1 MSGVLI
7 TQISSEVRIK
17 AAVVSAALSL
27 CTLHFSPALSSIS
40 LLVFFACVISL
51 FRKEIFLQNR
61 LLVIFAL
68 LWCLAQLLI
77 QLGFGIDQES
87 ARKLL
92 LRLPLWLLPLIWCI
106 KPDETR
112 KFTATILLFTGV
124 VHTWIGGASVLNY
137 ITHYRF
143 LNQMVLESK
152 PLPLFSSIYHIEF
165 SLILAVVCILQLSF
179 SNYLEKVWQR
189 RLMAVSFM
197 INIVSLHILSARTG
211 ILAFW
216 LGVPFLINHLPL
228 PGWLMGPKKWLLLL
242 IPLSM
247 VLIVPSLRNRIIN
260 TADDL
265 LAVKQ
270 SHNLSDKSFGRRWEA
285 WKVAVG
291 VIREKPLTGVGLAGV
306 ENAMQTGFEK
316 KQTYLPVTDRI
327 QPHNQLL
334 ELALQS
340 GIGVLLF
347 FLAWLFLLFLRYR
360 AMLAH
365 TGISIL
371 MALGVSMFFESYM
384 ERQAGVAVFV
394 VSLFFVLFGEKK
406 E

>member
-306 ENAMQTGFEK
+306 ENAMQSGFEK

>member
-1 MSGVLI
+1 LSGVLI

-152 PLPLFSSIYHIEF
+152 PLPLFSSVYHIEF

-306 ENAMQTGFEK
+306 ENAMQSGFEK

>member
-1 MSGVLI
+1 M
-7 TQISSEVRIK
+7 
-17 AAVVSAALSL
+17 
-27 CTLHFSPALSSIS
+27 
-40 LLVFFACVISL
+40 
-51 FRKEIFLQNR
+51 
-61 LLVIFAL
+61 
-68 LWCLAQLLI
+68 AQLLI

-112 KFTATILLFTGV
+112 KFSATILLFTGV

-152 PLPLFSSIYHIEF
+152 PLPLFSSVYHIEF

-228 PGWLMGPKKWLLLL
+228 PGWLVGPKKWLLLL

-306 ENAMQTGFEK
+306 ENAMQSGFEK

-340 GIGVLLF
+340 GIGVLLL

-360 AMLAH
+360 AILAH

-384 ERQAGVAVFV
+384 ERQAGVAVFI

>member
-152 PLPLFSSIYHIEF
+152 PLPLFSSVYHIEF

-306 ENAMQTGFEK
+306 ENAMQSGFEK

>member
-1 MSGVLI
+1 MI

>member
-1 MSGVLI
+1 LSGVLI

-112 KFTATILLFTGV
+112 KFSATILLFTGV

-152 PLPLFSSIYHIEF
+152 PLPLFSSVYHIEF

-228 PGWLMGPKKWLLLL
+228 PGWLVGPKKWLLLL

-306 ENAMQTGFEK
+306 ENAMQSGFEK

-340 GIGVLLF
+340 GIGVLLL

-360 AMLAH
+360 AILAH

-384 ERQAGVAVFV
+384 ERQAGVAVFI

>member
-40 LLVFFACVISL
+40 LLIFFACVISL

-106 KPDETR
+106 KLDETR
-112 KFTATILLFTGV
+112 KFSATILLFTGV

-152 PLPLFSSIYHIEF
+152 PLPLFSSVYHIEF

-216 LGVPFLINHLPL
+216 LGVPFLTNHLPL

-291 VIREKPLTGVGLAGV
+291 VIRDQPLTGVGLAGV
-306 ENAMQTGFEK
+306 ENAMQSGFEK

-384 ERQAGVAVFV
+384 ERQAGVAVFI

>member
-1 MSGVLI
+1 MI

-152 PLPLFSSIYHIEF
+152 PLPLFSSVYHIEF

-306 ENAMQTGFEK
+306 ENAMQSGFEK

>member
-112 KFTATILLFTGV
+112 KFSATILLFTGV

-152 PLPLFSSIYHIEF
+152 PLPLFSSVYHIEF

-228 PGWLMGPKKWLLLL
+228 PGWLVGPKKWLLLL

-306 ENAMQTGFEK
+306 ENAMQSGFEK

-340 GIGVLLF
+340 GIGVLLL

-360 AMLAH
+360 AILAH

-384 ERQAGVAVFV
+384 ERQAGVAVFI